1 MNEVWAL
8 FSSAEFYAMILQLAT
23 PLVFAALAALV
34 SNKAGVL
41 NIGIEG
47 SMVSAALA
55 AAIFSTMTG
64 SAFLGVIAGVLA
76 GILMGLFFALCAVR
90 FRTHHILVGIATN
103 ILASGLAIF
112 IVYSITGNKSDYP
125 GIAMTPWSIPL
136 LQDIP
141 FIGEIFF
148 HEINPLV
155 YLSIVSI
162 LAVHWLFKRTILGL
176 RIIAVGKNEIASSS
190 VGIHPNR
197 IKTIALLIAGGLA
210 GLGGAYLSLG
220 YMSNFNTGMVSGRGF
235 IGIAAEAIGAGNP
248 IATALFALL
257 FGAVNAFSL
266 AAQTFSAFAIPYE
279 LLNTLPYLTTAI
291 GLVIYSV
298 FRYYKQYPKRVQR
311 SRKHEKSVGN

>member
-1 MNEVWAL
+1 MHEVWNL
-8 FSSAEFYAMILQLAT
+8 FSSSEFYAMILQLAT

-55 AAIFSTMTG
+55 AALISTLTG
-64 SAFLGVIAGVLA
+64 SAFLGVLAGVMA

-103 ILASGLAIF
+103 ILATGLAVF
-112 IVYSITGNKSDYP
+112 IVYAITGNKSDYP
-125 GIAMTPWSIPL
+125 GVAMIPWSIPWL
-136 LQDIP
+136 EDIP
-141 FIGEIFF
+141 FVGEILF
-148 HEINPLV
+148 HDVNPLI
-155 YLSIVSI
+155 YLSILCVFLI
-162 LAVHWLFKRTILGL
+162 RWMFGRTILGL
-176 RIIAVGKNEIASSS
+176 RILAVGKNEVAAAS
-190 VGIHPNR
+190 VGIHPDR
-197 IKTIALLIAGGLA
+197 IKTIALLIAGALA

-220 YMSNFNTGMVSGRGF
+220 YMSNFNTGMVAGRGF

-248 IATALFALL
+248 VATALFAIL

-266 AAQTFSAFAIPYE
+266 AAQTFPSFAIPYE
-279 LLNTLPYLTTAI
+279 LLNTLPYLTTAA

-298 FRYYKQYPKRVQR
+298 IRYHKLHPKHSPR
-311 SRKHEKSVGN
+311 SSKHEKSVGN